1 TLGLGRLFQVPSLYP
16 ELTPQQNM
24 AFARAE
30 AFRTVELPEE
40 LDRFSVMGDL
50 LAGDLSLADQ
60 RSLELAMTIA
70 WGPEI
75 VLLDEPAAGLSH
87 EDSLRLASLMR
98 RINVQLGCTLLVVEH
113 DMDIVRELADRVVV
127 LANGRVLTVGT
138 MDEVAAHNDVRTAYL
153 GAV

>member
-1 TLGLGRLFQVPSLYP
+1 
-16 ELTPQQNM
+16 M

-98 RINVQLGCTLLVVEH
+98 RINGQLGCTLLVVEH